1 MSGNKATRRAMETV
15 DSARL
20 HVKIP
25 LIVDTTVLITPAVAM
40 EMLKHNQRNRPINWR
55 KVEEYAEIM
64 RQGKW
69 ELHAQGII
77 LDTEGNILTGQKR
90 LWAVIKANVA
100 VYFRVSRGN
109 PASTANLLDRGDSQS
124 ARDLATRESDRK
136 HSPTESSIARAIA
149 VLNGIPKPS
158 TDDLAHIMADNAL
171 VLAAMLKEMPRMKK
185 SRAMLMICAVIAD
198 KNTNPMD
205 AAIQVLEIDKLADRL
220 TEALAPTTPES
231 CWNKGA
237 AFTLAMQRAH
247 EIVG

>member
-1 MSGNKATRRAMETV
+1 MSGNKAGRRALTTV
-15 DSARL
+15 DSMRM

-25 LIVDTTVLITPAVAM
+25 LIVDTTVLITPAIAM
-40 EMLKHNQRNRPINWR
+40 EMLKHNRRNRPINWR

-64 RQGKW
+64 RKDKW

-90 LWAVIKANVA
+90 LWAVIKADKD

-109 PASTANLLDRGDSQS
+109 PASTAVLLDRGDSQS
-124 ARDLATRESDRK
+124 ARDLATRQTDRK

-158 TDDLAHIMADNAL
+158 TDDLAKIMAENSP
-171 VLAAMLKEMPRMKK
+171 VVQAMLQEMPRTKK
-185 SRAMLMICAVIAD
+185 SRAMLMIVAALAD
-198 KNTNPMD
+198 LYTDPTD
-205 AAIQVLEIDKLADRL
+205 AAIRVLEIDTLADRL
-220 TEALAPTTPES
+220 TESLAPTTAEA

-237 AFTLAMQRAH
+237 AFTLAMQRAQK
-247 EIVG
+247 IVG